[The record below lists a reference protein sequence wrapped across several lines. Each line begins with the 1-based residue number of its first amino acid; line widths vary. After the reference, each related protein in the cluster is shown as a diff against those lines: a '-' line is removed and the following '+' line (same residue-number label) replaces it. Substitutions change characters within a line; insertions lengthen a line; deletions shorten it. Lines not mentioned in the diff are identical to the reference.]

1 MNHSNKYN
9 AVENKSFTNDII
21 TPKSGI
27 SNLNN
32 FLKNMKLGFIGVGK
46 IATSVIEGIFNTKIN
61 IKEII
66 LSPKNRQNTN
76 SLRNKFKKIKI
87 AKSNQDVLDKSNWI
101 VLSITP
107 KVGKQIL
114 KKLKFK
120 KNHLVLNFISTIHN
134 EELKKIIFPAK
145 QIFKIAP
152 LPMIKY
158 NLGPIIIYPKNK
170 TIENFFNKLGKV
182 ISTSN
187 EKENKKLWVMTSFMA
202 TYLEIF
208 NTAHKWFVK
217 NRINQNKSREYI
229 NHLFSALNNELL
241 KNSNYSMDKMVKEF
255 QTKGGINEELLMRAK
270 KSGVF
275 KNLNKGFDKI
285 YNRVK

>member
-32 FLKNMKLGFIGVGK
+32 FFKNMKLGFIGVGK
-46 IATSVIEGIFNTKIN
+46 IATSVIEGIFNAKIN
-61 IKEII
+61 IREII

-87 AKSNQDVLDKSNWI
+87 AKSNQDVLDKSNWV

-120 KNHLVLNFISTIHN
+120 KNHIVLNFMSTIHN
-134 EELKKIIFPAK
+134 QELKKIIFPAR

-158 NLGPIIIYPKNK
+158 NVGPIIIYPKNK

-182 ISTSN
+182 VSTSN

-217 NRINQNKSREYI
+217 NGINQNKSREYI

>member
-1 MNHSNKYN
+1 
-9 AVENKSFTNDII
+9 
-21 TPKSGI
+21 
-27 SNLNN
+27 
-32 FLKNMKLGFIGVGK
+32 MKLGFIGVGK
-46 IATSVIEGIFNTKIN
+46 IATSVIEGIFNAKIN
-61 IKEII
+61 IREII

-87 AKSNQDVLDKSNWI
+87 AKSNQDVLDRSNWV
-101 VLSITP
+101 VLSVTP

-120 KNHLVLNFISTIHN
+120 KKHIVLNFISTIHN
-134 EELKKIIFPAK
+134 QELKKIIFPAR

-182 ISTSN
+182 VSTSN

-202 TYLEIF
+202 TYLGIF

-217 NRINQNKSREYI
+217 NGINQNKSREYI